1 MRDIV
6 KVLLALAIAAAP
18 CPVLARGIID
28 PTKVGDL
35 AFKDMRKPTM
45 SLEAAQAAALDA
57 RERVDGM
64 LTQLKQVPVEF
75 AAVLMVIPYA
85 ATEETSKLANP
96 SKQDMLE
103 LLERRDR
110 YWSEVAYT
118 LLYHRA
124 GAQEKAQEGLKS
136 LAAQQGLALED
147 GRLFT
152 AADDLVT
159 AGTQFNRLLNVAL
172 PIVYDIRAD
181 RAMLVV
187 TRGDGSP
194 YQGDGQSIINRKIA
208 LYQRLFQL

>member
-1 MRDIV
+1 MKNTV
-6 KVLLALAIAAAP
+6 KVLLSLAIAAAP
-18 CPVLARGIID
+18 CPVLARGVID
-28 PTKVGDL
+28 PTKLDTL
-35 AFKDMRKPTM
+35 AFKDMRKPNM
-45 SLEAAQAAALDA
+45 SLEAARAAALDA
-57 RERVDGM
+57 RERANGM
-64 LTQLKQVPVEF
+64 LAQLEKVPVEF

-85 ATEETSKLANP
+85 SEQTGELINP

-147 GRLFT
+147 GGLFT
-152 AADDLVT
+152 VADDLVT
-159 AGTQFNRLLNVAL
+159 AGTQYNRLLNVAL
-172 PIVYDIRAD
+172 AIASDIRAD

-194 YQGDGQSIINRKIA
+194 YQGDGQSIIKRKTA
-208 LYQRLFQL
+208 LHRRLFQL